1 MIDPSP
7 HQSRGGIPQRSCCAL
22 IFCILIGCMALPGC
36 VHRRMTITTNPPGAL
51 VMMEGEEVG
60 YTPMAMDFTYYGT
73 REITL
78 IKDGFQTKTVMQKVK
93 APWYQRGPLEFATDN
108 FALHKIN
115 DRHEFHFDLD
125 PLAPTSNQDLR
136 SRAEQLRTNSR
147 TDTALPSPL
156 K

>member
-1 MIDPSP
+1 MIDQSQHPLREKPS
-7 HQSRGGIPQRSCCAL
+7 RLSCCAL
-22 IFCILIGCMALPGC
+22 IFCLLIGFVSLHGC
-36 VHRRMTITTNPPGAL
+36 VHRRMTITSNPPGAL

-108 FALHKIN
+108 FALRKIN
-115 DRHEFHFDLD
+115 DRHEFHFNLD
-125 PLAPTSNQDLR
+125 PLAPTSGQNLR
-136 SRAEQLRTNSR
+136 SRAEELRTNSR
-147 TDTALPSPL
+147 TDTPLPPPL